1 MSWQRR
7 QSRSFEVPDREVHQ
21 AARRVDQAPPSPPP
35 IQPPRLLLHKS
46 RRSVSVLQTTRRG
59 RRRRRA
65 GARTQ
70 HLPLGTPAPSFLPCP
85 PPFQLFL
92 FPLSEVCLT
101 CPDSSPMQAHVEGT
115 VLTHSQGTGTEK
127 GTGRDT
133 GTDQIITEDR
143 RKVSSKQ
150 IFVSSRFL
158 NQINFQC
165 EAVTLPP
172 ERLGRL
178 HPQHRSYLHPEWP
191 HLP

>member
-1 MSWQRR
+1 M
-7 QSRSFEVPDREVHQ
+7 PDREGRQ

-35 IQPPRLLLHKS
+35 TQPPRLPLRKS

-70 HLPLGTPAPSFLPCP
+70 HLPLGTPAPSSPPCP

-101 CPDSSPMQAHVEGT
+101 CPDSSRMQVHVVAT
-115 VLTHSQGTGTEK
+115 VLMHSQGTGTER
-127 GTGRDT
+127 GTGKDT

-143 RKVSSKQ
+143 RK
-150 IFVSSRFL
+150 
-158 NQINFQC
+158 C

-172 ERLGRL
+172 ERLDHL
-178 HPQHRSYLHPEWP
+178 HPRHRSYLRPEWP